1 MTSLNW
7 GDLIKQAGEVAS
19 YEALPDGTYDMM
31 IIEASATTSQSGK
44 SMFKVTAEVQG
55 GPFNK
60 RRVWDNLVVTQDN
73 STALGIFFSK
83 MKALGLNQEF
93 FATQPTNARIEQA
106 MMGRKFRAKIGS
118 RVWQGN
124 KKNEIKSY
132 FPMEGAAAA
141 PTTAAAP
148 GSVAAPPPA
157 PAPAPAP
164 AAPPPSPAPTGV
176 PVAEEVTVPPAPF

>member
-31 IIEASATTSQSGK
+31 VIEASATTSQSGK

-83 MKALGLNQEF
+83 MKALGLTQEF
-93 FATQPTNARIEQA
+93 FATQPTNAKIESA
-106 MMGRKFRAKIGS
+106 MIGRKFRAKVGS
-118 RVWQGN
+118 RVWQGS

-132 FPMEGAAAA
+132 FPIDGSA
-141 PTTAAAP
+141 TTAAAP
-148 GSVAAPPPA
+148 GVSPAPAAAAPPP
-157 PAPAPAP
+157 PPP
-164 AAPPPSPAPTGV
+164 AAPPPSPAPSGP
-176 PVAEEVTVPPAPF
+176 PVADEVTVPPAPF